1 MKQVSNTEW
10 SVAEQQVA
18 QTAFKQAYA
27 REINALIE
35 AVRTKAIEISEVED
49 VWRLH
54 DFLSAKRHEVDGK
67 YDYQYSALVFVF
79 AELIKEGWL
88 QLSELEGLESDKLA
102 KIAALTRM

>member
-1 MKQVSNTEW
+1 MMQVSNAEW
-10 SVAEQQVA
+10 SMAEQQVA

-35 AVRTKAIEISEVED
+35 AAQAKAIAISEIED
-49 VWRLH
+49 LWRLH

-67 YDYQYSALVFVF
+67 YDYQYSALIFVF

-88 QLSELEGLESDKLA
+88 HLSELEGLERDKLA